1 MKDILGQALNDYH
14 NGSLK
19 NKLWINNKYGDK
31 EEMPV
36 DIYFRDDEN
45 MPDMEWFAL
54 DECRGNVLDIGAGA
68 GSHAL
73 ILQEKGL
80 IVTAMDIS
88 PLAVGVMK
96 ARNIKNVEE
105 ADIFTY
111 KSAKFDTLLLLMNG
125 IGLAGTLDKLQELLL
140 HLKSLLNPGGQI
152 LFDTSDISYL
162 YEDHPKPPD
171 SYYGEIWYQYEYEKQ
186 TNDWFQWLYVDEVT
200 MQNVASA
207 SGYNMDVLVEDELGQ
222 YLARLTAL

>member
-1 MKDILGQALNDYH
+1 MKDILGQALHDYH
-14 NGSLK
+14 NSSLK
-19 NKLWINNKYGDK
+19 NELWINNKYGDK

-36 DIYFRDDEN
+36 DIYFRVDEN

-54 DECRGNVLDIGAGA
+54 DECRGQVLDIGAGA

-80 IVTAMDIS
+80 TVTAMDIS
-88 PLAVGVMK
+88 PLSVKVMRSRGV
-96 ARNIKNVEE
+96 KNAEE

-111 KSAKFDTLLLLMNG
+111 QSAKFDTLLLLMNG
-125 IGLAGTLDKLQELLL
+125 IGLAGTLEKLQELLL
-140 HLKSLLNPGGQI
+140 HLKNLLNPGGQI
-152 LFDTSDISYL
+152 IFDTSDISYL
-162 YEDHPKPPD
+162 YEDHPKPSD
-171 SYYGEIWYQYEYEKQ
+171 NYYGEIWYQYEYEKQ

-200 MQNVASA
+200 MQVVANA
-207 SGYNMDVLVEDELGQ
+207 SGYQMDVLLEDELGQ

>member
-14 NGSLK
+14 NGSLE
-19 NKLWINNKYGDK
+19 NELWINNKYGDK

-73 ILQEKGL
+73 ILQKKGL
-80 IVTAMDIS
+80 AVAAMDIS
-88 PLAVGVMK
+88 PLAVKVM
-96 ARNIKNVEE
+96 RNRSVRNVEE

-111 KSAKFDTLLLLMNG
+111 ESAKFDTLLLLMNG
-125 IGLAGTLDKLQELLL
+125 IGLAGTLTKLQELLL
-140 HLKSLLNPGGQI
+140 HLKSLLNAGGQI

-162 YEDHPKPPD
+162 YEGHQKPVEN
-171 SYYGEIWYQYEYEKQ
+171 YYGEIWYQYEYKKQ

-200 MQNVASA
+200 MQSVASA
-207 SGYNMDVLVEDELGQ
+207 SGYNMEVLLEDELGQ